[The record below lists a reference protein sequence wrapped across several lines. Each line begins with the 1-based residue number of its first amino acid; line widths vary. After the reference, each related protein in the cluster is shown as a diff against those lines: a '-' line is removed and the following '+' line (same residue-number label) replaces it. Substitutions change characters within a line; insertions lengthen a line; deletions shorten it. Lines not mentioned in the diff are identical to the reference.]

1 MSTRLMILGL
11 LKEKPYYGYELKRVM
26 QQRYMDEWANVA
38 FGSIYF
44 ALTQMTGEGLV
55 EPRGTE
61 KEGNRPSR
69 TVYTITEPGK
79 CEFFRLLREGWQK
92 VDVPPDPFRVCLIFF
107 EELPLEET
115 ISYLERRAE
124 AMQQTMDHIS
134 AIFAEL
140 NAKGAPWMAHSLWT
154 HDMGLCQQE
163 LAWLLAFLDDLKS
176 GRHKADKQEKKLAMR
191 R

>member
-1 MSTRLMILGL
+1 MA
-11 LKEKPYYGYELKRVM
+11 
-26 QQRYMDEWANVA
+26 EWANVA

-44 ALTQMTGEGLV
+44 ALAQMTGEGLV
-55 EPRGTE
+55 EPTGTE

-69 TVYTITEPGK
+69 TVYCITEAGK
-79 CEFFRLLREGWQK
+79 REFLRLLREGWQK
-92 VDVPPDPFRVCLIFF
+92 DKLPPDPFRVCLIFF

-124 AMQQTMDHIS
+124 ALQQTMDHIS
-134 AIFAEL
+134 GIFAEL
-140 NAKGAPWMAHSLWT
+140 SDKGAPWMAHYLWT

-163 LAWLLAFLDDLKS
+163 LAWLLAFLGDLKS
-176 GRHKADKQEKKLAMR
+176 CRHKEDKDEKKLALR